1 MTVLIS
7 ERKKLILKACGKCL
21 LWSPKCFKCQ
31 GLYQRNEK
39 LSDPESKTNTQK
51 MFLSKTPH
59 LLGFFLCFLIF
70 CFEHMTGKDNW
81 ILSRQENSWVYRIHS
96 AHHMRYTQE
105 SVFFKWTW
113 QYLHIWEM
121 REVIHVG
128 KIKRPTLSL
137 KPCCFFHRVYISLPE
152 AKSSSKCFSPIT
164 IWIEL
169 FVLLM
174 ILL

>member
-31 GLYQRNEK
+31 VLYQRNEK

-51 MFLSKTPH
+51 MFLSKTLH
-59 LLGFFLCFLIF
+59 LLGFFVCFLIF

-96 AHHMRYTQE
+96 AYHVKYTQE
-105 SVFFKWTW
+105 SVFFKNELGNI
-113 QYLHIWEM
+113 YIFEKWE
-121 REVIHVG
+121 
-128 KIKRPTLSL
+128 K
-137 KPCCFFHRVYISLPE
+137 
-152 AKSSSKCFSPIT
+152 
-164 IWIEL
+164 
-169 FVLLM
+169 
-174 ILL
+174 